1 MQRIHFTVQDLTR
14 ITIASA
20 GDPAVET
27 ALAADLLRRRNG
39 GTIFGRW
46 RDLVSQ
52 SGPLRLPP
60 RPSVPDHL
68 KLLAQAS
75 GAAVLQNWAGSRGTA
90 DDNDF
95 FERVVAPYWERI
107 NAYLRADAEHRSRIF
122 LGGGVEALLG
132 TLHARIEWNSPVLEL
147 DNGLDGEIRPEGT
160 GLMIVPSLFLH
171 SRPVVYSCPD
181 RRNTPPVLV
190 YPVPLDAV
198 TAAAMWDEPEQQD
211 RALGALMGRTRASVL
226 SALTES
232 CTTTELG
239 RRLGIS
245 AAAASQHT
253 TVLREAGLITSRR
266 KLNAVLHSLTDLG
279 LILLREGEELSQT
292 DSALPPGTA
301 ALSEICTP
309 FSGRSQQ
316 CTPLTDVPG
325 TSPRHRPH
333 RVPRNSAPSRAS
345 A

>member
-1 MQRIHFTVQDLTR
+1 M
-14 ITIASA
+14 TIASS

-27 ALAADLLRRRNG
+27 ALAADLLRRRSG
-39 GTIFGRW
+39 GAIFGRW

-52 SGPLRLPP
+52 AAPLRLPA

-68 KLLAQAS
+68 TLLAQAS
-75 GAAVLQNWAGSRGTA
+75 GAAVLRDWTGGRDLAA
-90 DDNDF
+90 DSDF
-95 FERVVAPYWERI
+95 FDRVLAPYWERV

-147 DNGLDGEIRPEGT
+147 DNGLDGEFHPRGASLT
-160 GLMIVPSLFLH
+160 VVPSLFLH
-171 SRPVVYSCPD
+171 SRPVVYMGSGSAGAS
-181 RRNTPPVLV
+181 PVLV

-226 SALTES
+226 LALTES

-253 TVLREAGLITSRR
+253 TVLRAAGLITSCRR
-266 KLNAVLHSLTDLG
+266 LNAVVHSLTDLG
-279 LILLREGEELSQT
+279 LTLLREGEEFPR
-292 DSALPPGTA
+292 DGEGLPDADT
-301 ALSEICTP
+301 E
-309 FSGRSQQ
+309 RSPE
-316 CTPLTDVPG
+316 C
-325 TSPRHRPH
+325 R
-333 RVPRNSAPSRAS
+333 RAS
-345 A
+345 

>member
-1 MQRIHFTVQDLTR
+1 M
-14 ITIASA
+14 TIAST

-27 ALAADLLRRRNG
+27 ALAADLLRRRSG
-39 GTIFGRW
+39 GAIFGRW

-52 SGPLRLPP
+52 AAPLRLPS

-68 KLLAQAS
+68 TLLAQAS
-75 GAAVLQNWAGSRGTA
+75 GAAVLRDWTGGRDSAA
-90 DDNDF
+90 DSDF
-95 FERVVAPYWERI
+95 FDHVLAPYWERV

-147 DNGLDGEIRPEGT
+147 DNGLDGEFHPRGASLT
-160 GLMIVPSLFLH
+160 VVPSLFLH
-171 SRPVVYSCPD
+171 SRPVVYTGGTS
-181 RRNTPPVLV
+181 PVLV

-198 TAAAMWDEPEQQD
+198 TAAALWDEPEQQD

-226 SALTES
+226 LALTEN

-253 TVLREAGLITSRR
+253 TVLRAAGLITSSRR
-266 KLNAVLHSLTDLG
+266 LNAVVHSLTDLG
-279 LILLREGEELSQT
+279 LTLLREGEEFPR
-292 DSALPPGTA
+292 DGEELPGADAECPP
-301 ALSEICTP
+301 EC
-309 FSGRSQQ
+309 R
-316 CTPLTDVPG
+316 
-325 TSPRHRPH
+325 
-333 RVPRNSAPSRAS
+333 RAS
-345 A
+345 